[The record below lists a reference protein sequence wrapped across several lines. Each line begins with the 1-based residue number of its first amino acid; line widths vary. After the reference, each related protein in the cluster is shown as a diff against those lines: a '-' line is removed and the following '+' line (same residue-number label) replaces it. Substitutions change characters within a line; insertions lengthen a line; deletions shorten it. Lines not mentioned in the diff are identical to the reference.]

1 MSATYCS
8 VSQFKE
14 RHSKGR
20 ATYSLSL
27 PSFRPLPF
35 FFGTP
40 GVFHISSHCEHRTS
54 QSFGRNCPKALP
66 PQWLRLKH
74 EPRRTDDITDE
85 HDRVPC
91 YILLFGSNCG
101 CFFTKGTLLL
111 ILTVVPFAIT
121 SSRSSNSG
129 FSNMFKTF
137 EVCLSFGTMVL
148 NRFHFKFTP
157 NYSEFLCWRNFWSWS
172 G

>member
-35 FFGTP
+35 FLAHLECFTSLHIASIAHHNHLAGTVQRP
-40 GVFHISSHCEHRTS
+40 CRRSDWDWSTSPEGLMTS
-54 QSFGRNCPKALP
+54 QMNM
-66 PQWLRLKH
+66 
-74 EPRRTDDITDE
+74 IVY
-85 HDRVPC
+85 RVISC
-91 YILLFGSNCG
+91 YSVRIVDV
-101 CFFTKGTLLL
+101 FFTKGTLLL